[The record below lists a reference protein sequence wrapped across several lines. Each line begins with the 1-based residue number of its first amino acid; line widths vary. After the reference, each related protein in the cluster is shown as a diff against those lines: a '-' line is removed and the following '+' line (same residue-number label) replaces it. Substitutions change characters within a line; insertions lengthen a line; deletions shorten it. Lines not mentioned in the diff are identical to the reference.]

1 MWNFRFSV
9 KLRRFMSDQKKSGC
23 LPIVL
28 FVLLCVSLLVNIAL
42 FAAQIGVF
50 MEKTAKAAISEG
62 GATGR
67 FSEVRI
73 ESAKNDSADKI
84 AVIALKGLIS
94 SDIEGRLTPSM
105 VDDTKIALRQAAAD
119 PNVRAIVFYV
129 DSPGGEVTASDVIYN
144 EVRAARERKPVVVYL
159 DSIAA
164 SGGFY
169 AACGGSYIMA
179 HDTTLT
185 GSIGVIIQTLKY
197 KDLFGKIGLES
208 VVFKSGQFK
217 DILSGTRDM
226 TDLER
231 KFIQDMVM
239 QTYEK
244 FVGIVSFERKIPE
257 LYLRQNIADGRI
269 LSGKDAVMERLVNS
283 TGYIEDA
290 YAKARELGQAPNA
303 AVVRYE
309 AQFKFTNF
317 FRAFGE
323 TESAQQK
330 KVEIQ
335 LPGALS
341 PRLESGRLYLLPA
354 YYAE

>member
-1 MWNFRFSV
+1 
-9 KLRRFMSDQKKSGC
+9 MSDQKKSGC
-23 LPIVL
+23 LPLVL
-28 FVLLCVSLLVNIAL
+28 FVLLCGSMLVNVVL
-42 FAAQIGVF
+42 FMAQLATF
-50 MEKTAKAAISEG
+50 WETKAKSAFSE
-62 GATGR
+62 ANSTGR
-67 FSEVRI
+67 FSEVSV
-73 ESAKNDSADKI
+73 ESAKNDSADKV
-84 AVIALKGLIS
+84 AVIPLKGLIS
-94 SDIEGRLTPSM
+94 SGVEGRLTHSV
-105 VDDTKIALRQAAAD
+105 VDDTKIALRQAATD
-119 PNVRAIVFYV
+119 PNVRAIVFLV

-179 HDTTLT
+179 HETTLT

-226 TDLER
+226 TDLEK
-231 KFIQDMVM
+231 KFVQDMVM
-239 QTYEK
+239 QTYDK
-244 FVGIVSFERKIPE
+244 FVGIVAAERKISE
-257 LYLRQNIADGRI
+257 SHLRQNIADGRI
-269 LSGKDAVMERLVNS
+269 LSGKDAATQKLINT

-309 AQFKFTNF
+309 AQFKFTDF

-323 TESAQQK
+323 TGSAQQK
-330 KVEIQ
+330 RVEIE
-335 LPGALS
+335 LPGALL
-341 PRLESGRLYLLPA
+341 PRLESGRIYLLPA
-354 YYAE
+354 FYAE